1 MIEDPTRRIKERSEK
16 RTYISSSV
24 SDGIAP
30 PRVITTILHLK
41 GVFVKEKREK
51 GKNKNL
57 TKGRKKDIIRVLKH
71 ERKYS
76 LW

>member
-1 MIEDPTRRIKERSEK
+1 MIDDPARRISERSEK

-24 SDGIAP
+24 FGGVVP

-57 TKGRKKDIIRVLKH
+57 TKEGKKDIIRVLKH
-71 ERKYS
+71 ERKY
-76 LW
+76 LQW